1 MHSEVRFERPLPRWV
16 MVPAMVYVTVI
27 SYLIRSSVPPV
38 LPLIMEE
45 FRITGALGGL
55 LITAVTIPC
64 IFLPIIGGMLADK
77 YGMKLV
83 GKISLLLLILGS
95 LVMGLT
101 PSYLLALAGRF
112 LIGLGIAVIPVIT
125 FSIIAASFSL
135 NEMGKA
141 IGLRSTSTPIS
152 LALSFPIFSSV
163 GVAYG
168 WRACLFLAAFL
179 GITSL
184 MVFWTVTGKMPSQ
197 SLEGNRS
204 GRSLNFSQVLFN
216 IELWKLGIVWSFTSM
231 AFDTIQVWGP
241 TLFVKFKG
249 LDLIQASLISMLVI
263 AMLIPASPFF
273 GWISDRFKRRK
284 IIFLTGLTIATITYP
299 LISYVKGLELAFI
312 AVIIGIA
319 TSPIPVLTYVL
330 TPEIVDK
337 HLIATGYGFILSLL
351 NIGSAAASPLIGYI
365 YDLTS
370 NLTTI
375 ILVPIITSIT
385 ALITA
390 LTLKI
395 K

>member
-1 MHSEVRFERPLPRWV
+1 
-16 MVPAMVYVTVI
+16 MVPAMVYVTII

-38 LPLIMEE
+38 LPLIMED
-45 FRITGALGGL
+45 FKIAATLGGL
-55 LITAVTIPC
+55 LITAATIPG
-64 IFLPIIGGMLADK
+64 IFLPLIGGMLADK

-83 GKISLLLLILGS
+83 GKISLFLLILGS
-95 LVMGLT
+95 FVMALT
-101 PSYLLALAGRF
+101 RSYLVALAGRF
-112 LIGLGIAVIPVIT
+112 LIGLGIAIIPVVT
-125 FSIIAASFSL
+125 FSMIAASFSL

-168 WRACLFLAAFL
+168 WRACLFLATFL
-179 GITSL
+179 GFTSL
-184 MVFWTVTGKMPSQ
+184 IVFWAVTGKIPPPCSD
-197 SLEGNRS
+197 SS

-216 IELWKLGIVWSFTSM
+216 IELWKLGIMWCFTSM

-249 LDLIQASLISMLVI
+249 LSLIQASLISTLVI
-263 AMLIPASPFF
+263 AMLIPASPIF

-284 IIFLTGLTIATITYP
+284 IIFLSGLIIATIIYP
-299 LISYVKGLELAFI
+299 LISYAKGLELTCL
-312 AVIIGIA
+312 AVAIGVA

-330 TPEIVDK
+330 TPEVVEK
-337 HLIATGYGFILSLL
+337 NLIATGYGFILSLL
-351 NIGSAAASPLIGYI
+351 NIGSAAASPLIGLL

-375 ILVPIITSIT
+375 LVVPFITTII